1 MPKHLIALDIDGT
14 IVDYDGS
21 LSDPV
26 RQVLTQ
32 LAEAG
37 HHLVVS
43 TGRALPGALEVVHAL
58 DLKEG
63 FVVCSNGSV
72 VVKLDPAL
80 PLGWEMH
87 HVVSFDPKDALEKM
101 HEALPNA
108 LFLVEDPDLHRW
120 ASGPFPAGELAES
133 DTLDIVDFEQL
144 LEKRATR
151 IVMREVNGT
160 AEEFAEAVDRLG
172 LHEVSY
178 SVGWSNWLDIAP
190 DGISKASGLELVES
204 ELGIDHELS
213 IGAGDGLNDIEM
225 IEWVH
230 HAIVMGQSKDV
241 LKQHASVVTKSVD
254 EDGLAVALV
263 DYFDL
268 DPAVLSLSGFRATRV

>member
-1 MPKHLIALDIDGT
+1 MPEHLIALDIDGT
-14 IVDYDGS
+14 IVNYDGS

-37 HHLVVS
+37 HHLVIS

-72 VVKLDPAL
+72 VVKLDPAS
-80 PLGWEMH
+80 PRGWEMH

-101 HEALPNA
+101 YEALPNA

-144 LEKRATR
+144 LQKRATR

-190 DGISKASGLELVES
+190 DGVSKASGLELVES

-230 HAIVMGQSKDV
+230 HGIVMGQSKDV
-241 LKQHASVVTKSVD
+241 LKQRASLVTKSVD
-254 EDGLAVALV
+254 DDGLAVALV

-268 DPAVLSLSGFRATRV
+268 DRGVLSLSGSRATHT

>member
-268 DPAVLSLSGFRATRV
+268 DPAVLSLSGFRDTRV